1 MGTDRPIDRPTAR
14 SLADSPEFRLYTETA
29 AMTGG
34 VFLGLG
40 VGGFIDGIVLHQIA
54 QWHSMGSAILPP
66 TTMEA
71 MAQNMRWDGYF
82 HVVTLILTLI
92 GAVSLWRE
100 GLSGVAPPS
109 FRILTG
115 QMLLGWG
122 VFNLVEG
129 LVAHVLL
136 ELHHVR
142 DLPMHMPLY
151 DWVLL
156 GVGGFFFILFGWL
169 LSRTTEADFR
179 FRNSR

>member
-1 MGTDRPIDRPTAR
+1 M
-14 SLADSPEFRLYTETA
+14 YTPTA

-40 VGGFIDGIVLHQIA
+40 IGGFIDGIFFQQIA

-66 TTMEA
+66 VTMEA
-71 MAQNMRWDGYF
+71 LSQNMRWDGYF
-82 HVVTLILTLI
+82 HVVALALILI

-100 GLSGVAPPS
+100 GLDGTAPPS
-109 FRILTG
+109 LRVLMG

-122 VFNLVEG
+122 IFNLTEG
-129 LVAHVLL
+129 VAAHVLL

-142 DLPMHMPLY
+142 DLPVHLPLY
-151 DWVLL
+151 DWLFL

-179 FRNSR
+179 FRP